1 MPEKVIVSV
10 PETRKA
16 FVVDPARW
24 YNEREKTYRAAQQ
37 NAAAEEKPGT
47 MRILI
52 VDDDR
57 PSLKMTGFLLREE
70 GYTVFTADNGH
81 DALRMIDEK
90 TPDLLILDVMM
101 PGMDGWEVT
110 RQLRRTTNLP
120 IIILSAKGE
129 TSDRVFGLDLGA
141 DDYLA
146 KPFEPS
152 ELLARVRAVLRRAE
166 AFTFGE
172 PQGQLAIEG
181 FRLDPVNNAVSLST
195 GRVIELT
202 PIEFRLLHYLA
213 RNNGRVL
220 THEQLLSTVWGYD
233 YEGYSN
239 QVAVYIRRLRSKL
252 EPNPDEPRYILT
264 ARGVGYR
271 FEASGSSG

>member
-1 MPEKVIVSV
+1 
-10 PETRKA
+10 
-16 FVVDPARW
+16 
-24 YNEREKTYRAAQQ
+24 
-37 NAAAEEKPGT
+37 

-57 PSLKMTGFLLREE
+57 PSLKMTAFLLKEE
-70 GYTVFTADNGH
+70 GYTVFTADNGQE
-81 DALRMIDEK
+81 ALRQIDDK

-110 RQLRRTTNLP
+110 RYLRRSTNLP
-120 IIILSAKGE
+120 ILILSAKGE

-172 PQGQLAIEG
+172 PQTQLALEG
-181 FRLDPVNNAVSLST
+181 FRLDPVNSTATRSNTVLRAVVMSESALQSNAVT
-195 GRVIELT
+195 MPATR
-202 PIEFRLLHYLA
+202 PHQQRP
-213 RNNGRVL
+213 RN
-220 THEQLLSTVWGYD
+220 
-233 YEGYSN
+233 
-239 QVAVYIRRLRSKL
+239 RS
-252 EPNPDEPRYILT
+252 
-264 ARGVGYR
+264 
-271 FEASGSSG
+271 

>member
-1 MPEKVIVSV
+1 
-10 PETRKA
+10 
-16 FVVDPARW
+16 
-24 YNEREKTYRAAQQ
+24 
-37 NAAAEEKPGT
+37 

-57 PSLKMTGFLLREE
+57 PSLKMTAFLLREE
-70 GYTVFTADNGH
+70 GYTVFTADNGQE
-81 DALRMIDEK
+81 ALRQIDEK

-110 RQLRRTTNLP
+110 RHLRRTTTLP
-120 IIILSAKGE
+120 ILILSAKGE

-172 PQGQLAIEG
+172 PPTQLSVEG
-181 FRLDPVNNAVSLST
+181 FRLDPLNST
-195 GRVIELT
+195 VTTPGGRTLELT
-202 PIEFRLLHYLA
+202 PIEFRLLHYLM

-233 YEGYSN
+233 NEGYSN
-239 QVAVYIRRLRSKL
+239 QVAVYVRRLRSKL
-252 EPNPDEPRYILT
+252 EPNPDDPHHIVT
-264 ARGVGYR
+264 VRGLGYKFEVG
-271 FEASGSSG
+271 G